1 MTEISRNWD
10 RDGELL
16 VHYTNDSHVPDYV
29 DPRQENMGG
38 HRTEVVHHEFAD
50 DVEVVA
56 LMMQNAGP
64 REVAAAIRAA
74 CIEREAAAYRMHNP
88 EPPKVAAILS
98 HGREVRIVDGMYE
111 VQPPN
116 DNYWCKFETLE
127 KAIQFGECGDSFG
140 AIGAEIIS

>member
-38 HRTEVVHHEFAD
+38 HRTEIVHHGFAD
-50 DVEVVA
+50 HVEVAA
-56 LMMQNAGP
+56 LMTDNAGP
-64 REVAAAIRAA
+64 RAVAEAIRSAYIA
-74 CIEREAAAYRMHNP
+74 DRIAREYAAYKLHNP
-88 EPPKVAAILS
+88 EPPEVAAILS
-98 HGREVRIVDGMYE
+98 HGREVRVVGGMYE

-127 KAIQFGECGDSFG
+127 AAIQFGELGNN
-140 AIGAEIIS
+140 

>member
-16 VHYTNDSHVPDYV
+16 IHFVNDSHVSDYF
-29 DPRQENMGG
+29 DPRQNNMGG
-38 HRTEVVHHEFAD
+38 HRTEVVHHGFAD
-50 DVEVVA
+50 AIEVVA
-56 LMMQNAGP
+56 LMETNAGP
-64 REVAAAIRAA
+64 REVADAIRAA
-74 CIEREAAAYRMHNP
+74 YIAREEAAYRLHNP

-98 HGREVRIVDGMYE
+98 HGREVRIVGGMYE

-127 KAIQFGECGDSFG
+127 KAIQFGECGDSLG
-140 AIGAEIIS
+140 SIGAEIIS